1 MRPVGQL
8 PGAKGDASMRDGRRS
23 CKREKCR
30 YGANTCVRPASPW
43 GWRTDSIPLSPKPD
57 RAGLAGRVADAPETD
72 L

>member
-8 PGAKGDASMRDGRRS
+8 PGAKGVASMREGRHP

-30 YGANTCVRPASPW
+30 YGANTCVRPEAPW
-43 GWRTDSIPLSPKPD
+43 GWRMDSIPLSPKPD
-57 RAGLAGRVADAPETD
+57 RAGHAGRVADAPETD